1 MLKEAGADLT
11 LTLNG
16 KGQGNVNLLYIAAQS
31 GSEVIVGYLIDK
43 GIFPDGNQKFDINE
57 ETPIQI
63 ATKNAHFNVV
73 QILIDKSKDLGN
85 QITK

>member
-16 KGQGNVNLLYIAAQS
+16 KGQGNINLLYIAAQS

-43 GIFPDGNQKFDINE
+43 GIFPDGN
-57 ETPIQI
+57 
-63 ATKNAHFNVV
+63 
-73 QILIDKSKDLGN
+73 
-85 QITK
+85 